1 MLSRLLFVLPLLA
14 LGADDP
20 WIKVREVKSGTEL
33 LIYKQGLKKAIAAR
47 MDEATED
54 KLMIVIGES
63 QVGIPKAEI
72 DRIDQRPL
80 PKGSRVTREMK
91 TTKGV
96 SVPNADGHA
105 DGHADRIGQPMKQG
119 QTKPPASATSS
130 SSSSV
135 SIGSKPPFEPLY
147 WRPLASP
154 KPE

>member
-1 MLSRLLFVLPLLA
+1 MTSRLLFVLPWLA
-14 LGADDP
+14 LCADDP
-20 WIKVREVKSGTEL
+20 WIKVREVKSGTDL
-33 LIYKQGLKKAIAAR
+33 LIYKQGLKKAIMAK

-72 DRIDQRPL
+72 DRIEQRPL
-80 PKGSRVTREMK
+80 PKGSRVTRETK

-96 SVPNADGHA
+96 SVPDADSQ
-105 DGHADRIGQPMKQG
+105 GQPMKQG

-147 WRPLASP
+147 RRPLSSP

>member
-1 MLSRLLFVLPLLA
+1 MLSRLLFVLPWFALA
-14 LGADDP
+14 ADDP
-20 WIKVREVKSGTEL
+20 WTKVREVKSGTEL
-33 LIYKQGLKKAIAAR
+33 RIYKKGYKAPIAAK

-63 QVGIPKAEI
+63 QVAIPKEEV
-72 DRIDQRPL
+72 DRIEQRPL
-80 PKGSRVTREMK
+80 PKGSRVTRETK

-96 SVPNADGHA
+96 FDSDADSP
-105 DGHADRIGQPMKQG
+105 GQPMKGGQPMKLG

-135 SIGSKPPFEPLY
+135 SIGGKAPFEPLY
-147 WRPLASP
+147 RRRLTSA

>member
-1 MLSRLLFVLPLLA
+1 MLSRLLFLLPLLA
-14 LGADDP
+14 LAADDP

-33 LIYKQGLKKAIAAR
+33 LIYKQGLKKAIAAK

-63 QVGIPKAEI
+63 QVAIPKAEI
-72 DRIDQRPL
+72 DRIEQRPL
-80 PKGSRVTREMK
+80 PKGSRVNRETK

-96 SVPNADGHA
+96 FDSDADSH
-105 DGHADRIGQPMKQG
+105 GQPLKLG
-119 QTKPPASATSS
+119 QTKPPAGATSS

-135 SIGSKPPFEPLY
+135 SIGGKPPFEPLY
-147 WRPLASP
+147 RRPLTSP